1 MKTLASLTAV
11 ALLLASANAAASAIG
26 ANQVSGDDLD
36 KATCSVT
43 CDDGTSCSI
52 TRPGNELKAER
63 LAADRRDAR
72 AAVTQRK
79 NQLLLLSPTIPL
91 WFQRLEQ
98 AEARGDQESAHEAL
112 ASIFA
117 EAQAAGNPI
126 ELMAKVSCG
135 CSGITGSQAQCS
147 Y

>member
-1 MKTLASLTAV
+1 MQTLASLTAV
-11 ALLLASANAAASAIG
+11 ALLLTFSMATASTISANR
-26 ANQVSGDDLD
+26 VSEDDLE

-43 CDDGTSCSI
+43 CDDGSFCSI
-52 TRPGNELKAER
+52 TRPGDEAKAER

-72 AAVTQRK
+72 AALAQRK
-79 NQLLLLSPTIPL
+79 NQLLLLSPSIPL

-117 EAQAAGNPI
+117 EAQAAGHPI
-126 ELMAKVSCG
+126 ELKAKVSCG
-135 CSGITGSQAQCS
+135 CSGISGSQAQCS